1 MRTRNGV
8 LALIVAG
15 LSATM
20 LGACGPGIG
29 GSIFRQPR
37 LHLDRVI
44 VRGVG
49 ISGGNL
55 DLVVN
60 VANPNGFNLRGTRL
74 ETGFD
79 VEGSHVG
86 TVTYDDDYLVPKGDS
101 TIVTLPLR
109 FEWKGVSRAFR
120 SALQYGDIPYTMK
133 GQATLDT
140 PVGKQVVPFTLRGR
154 APLTRSGGALP
165 ALPGGSP

>member
-1 MRTRNGV
+1 MHTLLRVG
-8 LALIVAG
+8 LAAALP
-15 LSATM
+15 
-20 LGACGPGIG
+20 GACGPGFSG
-29 GSIFRQPR
+29 LSFGQPR

-49 ISGGNL
+49 LTGGNL
-55 DLVVN
+55 DLVVS
-60 VANPNGFNLRGTRL
+60 VANPNRFELRGTKL
-74 ETGFD
+74 EAGFD

-86 TVTYDDDYLVPKGDS
+86 TVSYTDDYVVPKGDT

-109 FEWKGVSRAFR
+109 FEWKGVGSAFR

-140 PVGKQVVPFTLRGR
+140 PVGEQVVPFSLSGR
-154 APLTRSGGALP
+154 APLTRSGGT
-165 ALPGGSP
+165 LPGVSP

>member
-8 LALIVAG
+8 LAVLGVG
-15 LSATM
+15 LATAM
-20 LGACGPGIG
+20 LGACGPGFNE
-29 GSIFRQPR
+29 SNFREPR

-49 ISGGNL
+49 LTGGNL

-60 VANPNGFNLRGTRL
+60 VANPNRFDLRGTKL
-74 ETGFD
+74 EAGFD

-86 TVTYDDDYLVPKGDS
+86 TVTYTDDYVVPKGDS

-109 FEWKGVSRAFR
+109 FEWKGVGSAFR

-133 GQATLDT
+133 GQATLET
-140 PVGKQVVPFTLRGR
+140 PIGKQVVPFTLSGR
-154 APLTRSGGALP
+154 APLTRPGGT
-165 ALPGGSP
+165 LPGVSP

>member
-8 LALIVAG
+8 LAVLGVG
-15 LSATM
+15 LATAM
-20 LGACGPGIG
+20 FGACGPGF
-29 GSIFRQPR
+29 SESNFREPR

-49 ISGGNL
+49 LTGGNL

-60 VANPNGFNLRGTRL
+60 VANPNRFDLRGTKL
-74 ETGFD
+74 EAGFD

-86 TVTYDDDYLVPKGDS
+86 TVTYTDDYVVPKGDS

-109 FEWKGVSRAFR
+109 FEWKGVGSAFR

-140 PVGKQVVPFTLRGR
+140 PIGKQVVPFTLSGR
-154 APLTRSGGALP
+154 APLTRPGGT
-165 ALPGGSP
+165 LPGVSP